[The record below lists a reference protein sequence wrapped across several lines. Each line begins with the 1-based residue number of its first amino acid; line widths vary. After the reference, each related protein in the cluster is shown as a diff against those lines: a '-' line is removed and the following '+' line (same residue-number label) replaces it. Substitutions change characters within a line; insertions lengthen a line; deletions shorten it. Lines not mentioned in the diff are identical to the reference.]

1 MTDIPEAYLAKAE
14 AALHGMAFYS
24 RPEYSSALVRVASAL
39 MEAEEE
45 GKREEREACVM
56 ITRLIWSAGP
66 FRFSV
71 PDVWRDKQSPS
82 EVYDTAVQDVSA
94 WIEAA
99 IRDRGGKNE

>member
-1 MTDIPEAYLAKAE
+1 MSDIPEAYLAKAR
-14 AALHGMAFYS
+14 LVV
-24 RPEYSSALVRVASAL
+24 SSAHPQENLAHVIARAL
-39 MEAEEE
+39 MGAKEE